1 MVCQALNT
9 YMWKKDGKIFTIDDA
24 GDAVGFV
31 YIITNRENGMKYVGK
46 KLFWSKRK
54 LPPLKGQKRK
64 RTVIKESDW
73 QGYYGSNEIL
83 MVESKESPEKFD
95 REILHLCSSKSEM
108 SYMELLEQIERKV
121 LFDDSYY
128 NRIINVKIHANHV
141 KSLAVEQC

>member
-1 MVCQALNT
+1 
-9 YMWKKDGKIFTIDDA
+9 MWKKDEKDFTIDDA

-31 YIITNRENGMKYVGK
+31 YIITNTSNGMKYVGK

-54 LPPLKGQKRK
+54 LPPLKGKKRR

-73 QGYYGSNEIL
+73 MDYYGSNEIL

-95 REILHLCSSKSEM
+95 REILHLCNSKSEM
-108 SYMELLEQIERKV
+108 SYLELIEQIERRV
-121 LFDDSYY
+121 LFRDDYY

-141 KSLAVEQC
+141 KSLDD